1 MPGASLVD
9 LIKAVVRSPSRH
21 DMLCILSNANKVVS
35 MNWARYEQTTR
46 QDVWDAVKDLAEH
59 IKNNA
64 VSKHIILF
72 GADVSLFEGAAF
84 PDDYR
89 RIQVDILNMLSLVGL
104 NAGTGMEP
112 HYGDFGRFRG
122 KLDRNW
128 HIQGVYRE
136 EACAFIGAVLA
147 ATSSLMVVDTGPSE
161 PEPSSSSMAL
171 EASSSSPLI
180 GIGSL
185 DGGGHVNRARQTFS
199 FDLLQ
204 ESPEKE
210 SWIKIGRERG
220 YRWPRCAEQTSLK
233 VVLCPVD
240 AEEGTVL
247 VCTSGD
253 KQTEAQTHL
262 TCQMLHS
269 LGWKPHIIVGVGQ
282 ADMPPTSWKV
292 GCKATLAWYVSV
304 MPQILA
310 CAEALGNEECLMVA
324 EDSLWPSDLLTPQLV
339 YEKLARRKKAL
350 WLAALMPPKEYKHVL
365 GDIDIS
371 ARAPAG
377 SKCFCGN
384 KDFWRNVDFLFD
396 VTDKNWSTDAIFQTM
411 VGLCE
416 LELVHPFLGAT
427 MPHVS
432 MRTGHVSSH
441 GLAAANIAGTLLP
454 LPSGWKKSLGP
465 MMASGKIFE
474 C

>member
-1 MPGASLVD
+1 MD
-9 LIKAVVRSPSRH
+9 LIKAVVSSPSHH
-21 DMLCILSNANKVVS
+21 DTLCIVSNANDIVMMTYKTY
-35 MNWARYEQTTR
+35 MQTARNDMWCAAHT
-46 QDVWDAVKDLAEH
+46 LAEH
-59 IKNNA
+59 IKNKG
-64 VSKHIILF
+64 VSKHLILF
-72 GADVSLFEGAAF
+72 GSDVNMFEDAPF
-84 PDDYR
+84 PSHYR
-89 RIQVDILNMLSLVGL
+89 WMQEDILNMLSYVGL
-104 NAGTGMEP
+104 TAGTGMDC
-112 HYGDFGRFRG
+112 HYGGGFGQFRG
-122 KLDRNW
+122 KLDHAW
-128 HIQGVYRE
+128 HIQGCYRW
-136 EACAFIGAVLA
+136 EAEQWLEGVLK
-147 ATSSLMVVDTGPSE
+147 TVDPTRQP
-161 PEPSSSSMAL
+161 A
-171 EASSSSPLI
+171 EASSSLSVHSTQASS
-180 GIGSL
+180 SL
-185 DGGGHVNRARQTFS
+185 SVHSTHASSTLSVHVLQHMNLKQNPKKRYWIDVGH
-199 FDLLQ
+199 D
-204 ESPEKE
+204 
-210 SWIKIGRERG
+210 RG
-220 YRWPRCAEQTSLK
+220 YKWPRCYEIQSCNE
-233 VVLCPVD
+233 VVCPVD
-240 AEEGTVL
+240 EGGVL

-253 KQTEAQTHL
+253 PKTEAQTHL

-282 ADMPPTSWKV
+282 EDMPPKGWKV
-292 GCKATLAWYVSV
+292 GCKATFAWYVSL

-324 EDSLWPSDLLTPQLV
+324 EDSLWPSHLLTPQLV

-416 LELVHPFLGAT
+416 LDLVHPFLGAT